1 MKKRLRE
8 LLRHRDFDELLVMVG
23 QKRRLLGTLIPFT
36 FHPDPL
42 VGWRAVEAMGVAAC
56 RIAEDDPDYVREHL
70 RRLVWLLNDEPGGV
84 CWRAPEAI
92 AEIIRDRPELFS
104 DFIPMVVF
112 LILNLAEE
120 DLDHFRPGI
129 LWAIGR
135 LGGVAGDHVPA
146 ALPAITSALDHTD
159 PQVRGMA
166 VWCLGQVGQ
175 AKHLAGR
182 LDLLSDE
189 GLVDLY
195 EDGILNRT
203 SVCHLVRRALCT

>member
-1 MKKRLRE
+1 M
-8 LLRHRDFDELLVMVG
+8 
-23 QKRRLLGTLIPFT
+23 
-36 FHPDPL
+36 
-42 VGWRAVEAMGVAAC
+42 AVEAMGVAAR

-70 RRLVWLLNDEPGGV
+70 RRLVWLLSDESGGV

-92 AEIIRDRPELFS
+92 AEIIRHRPTLFA
-104 DFIPMVVF
+104 DFIPFVVF

-120 DLDHFRPGI
+120 DLDQFRPGT

-135 LGGVAGDHVPA
+135 LGAVAGDHINAV
-146 ALPAITSALDHTD
+146 LPAITSALDHAD

-189 GLVDLY
+189 GPVDLY
-195 EDGILNRT
+195 EEGLLHRT
-203 SVCHLVRRALCT
+203 SVCQLVHRALCA